1 MINVSNEFRE
11 VMKTRRD
18 FLQYANIAFK
28 DGRTINLGP
37 KDFALSNNSITDAAG
52 MNTLPLGAAIAK
64 SIQLEIINDKEQFA
78 DYDFL
83 MAEIHLTLKLQLS
96 STIESVNKG
105 TYTVITPETYGST
118 IIVEAVDDM
127 YKADKEYATKLK
139 FPATTGEMYRDICER
154 KGFMM
159 GSSTFLHDDFVV
171 KAKPE
176 GMTERQILGYIAM
189 IACGNSRFDVDGF
202 LKIQT
207 YNFGKYTAPIM
218 SADRKFI
225 LDTNGKQILSVWG
238 KKNKAH
244 DLKNFFSNM
253 KVGTDD
259 IIITGIKTVV
269 DENSENSNEIMEGNE
284 GYVISIS
291 NPLITGEE
299 KKVVSWLANELIG
312 VRFRK
317 FSGDHTADPTI
328 EFMDLAY
335 ITSTRGDKR
344 NTYMTVITDV
354 VFNVF
359 GYTSLSNSA
368 NDTLRNSSKYT
379 SEATKAYVNAKND
392 SIKQLGNYESILQQ
406 ITKLISQGSGMYLTP
421 VEQEDGSIIYY
432 MHDKPTIEESGY
444 TCYWTSNGIIASL
457 DGGTTWAVD
466 KNGNALFNII
476 TARGLI
482 FDWLR
487 GGTMKLGGDNNQNGM
502 LKILNASGAEIAQM
516 DNLGLNYNDNLL
528 VGYNNNGRTSYPVIK
543 ETYTST
549 SGGKTT
555 SCEIAQG
562 SIFVYNDK
570 GGSDDFVRK
579 AYAKVGTSLNYGYI
593 ATFNSDTGKTVVS
606 LTNNIYSTGSLSCSG
621 TKSRIAETRN
631 YGDVKLYCYEMPA
644 PMFGDI
650 GEGRT
655 DNMGECYIF
664 LDDVFSETVNTEAC
678 YQVFLQKEDQGD
690 IWVESKTLSY
700 FVVKGTP
707 NVKFS
712 WEIKIKQLG
721 FELER
726 LELFSDDEL
735 IPSNAEEID
744 YEAQAATM
752 VKEYYEGL
760 EDMQDEE
767 INKFY
772 KTYNR

>member
-18 FLQYANIAFK
+18 FLQYANITFK

-189 IACGNSRFDVDGF
+189 IACGNARFDVDGF

-344 NTYMTVITDV
+344 NAYMTVITDV

-392 SIKQLGNYESILQQ
+392 SIKQLGNYESVLQQ
-406 ITKLISQGSGMYLTP
+406 ITKLISQGYGMYLTP

-432 MHDKPTIEESGY
+432 MHDKPTIEESSY

-457 DGGTTWAVD
+457 DGGATWAVD
-466 KNGNALFNII
+466 KNGNALFNTI
-476 TARGLI
+476 TAIGLN
-482 FDWLR
+482 FDWLH
-487 GGTMKLGGDNNQNGM
+487 GGTIKLGGNDNKNGL

-528 VGYNNNGRTSYPVIK
+528 VGYNNKGRTNYPVIK
-543 ETYTST
+543 ETYTS
-549 SGGKTT
+549 GGKST

-562 SIFVYNDK
+562 SVFVYNDE
-570 GGSDDFVRK
+570 GGTNDFTQK
-579 AYAKVGTSLNYGYI
+579 AYARVGTMLDYGYI
-593 ATFNSDTGKTVVS
+593 ATINASTGKTLVS

-767 INKFY
+767 INEFH

>member
-18 FLQYANIAFK
+18 FLQYANITFK

-118 IIVEAVDDM
+118 IIIEAVDDM

-154 KGFMM
+154 KEFMM

-189 IACGNSRFDVDGF
+189 IACGNARFDVDGF

-207 YNFGKYTAPIM
+207 YNFGRYAAPIM
-218 SADRKFI
+218 SADRKYI
-225 LDTNGKQILSVWG
+225 LDANRKQILGVWG

-555 SCEIAQG
+555 SCEIVQG
-562 SIFVYNDK
+562 SMYIYNDE
-570 GGSDDFVRK
+570 GGEYDFTRR
-579 AYAKVGTSLNYGYI
+579 AYAKVATSLDYGSI
-593 ATFNSDTGKTVVS
+593 STHDSNTGKTLVS
-606 LTNNIYSTGSLSCSG
+606 LTNNIYSTGALMCSG
-621 TKSRIAETRN
+621 TKSRISGTAN

-650 GEGRT
+650 GEGCT
-655 DNMGECYIF
+655 DDIGECYIF
-664 LDDVFSETVNTEAC
+664 LDDIFSETVNTETG
-678 YQVFLQKEDQGD
+678 YQVFLQKEGQGD
-690 IWVESKTLSY
+690 IWVERKTLSY

-707 NVKFS
+707 NVKFA

>member
-11 VMKTRRD
+11 VMKSCRK
-18 FLQYANIAFK
+18 FLQFADITFS

-83 MAEIHLTLKLQLS
+83 MAEIHLTLKLQLPS
-96 STIESVNKG
+96 SVESVNKG

-127 YKADKEYATKLK
+127 YKADKDYATKLK

-159 GSSTFLHDDFVV
+159 GSVTFLHDDFVV
-171 KAKPE
+171 KTRPE
-176 GMTERQILGYIAM
+176 GVTERQVLGYIAM
-189 IACGNSRFDVDGF
+189 IACGNARFDVDGF

-207 YNFGKYTAPIM
+207 YNFGKYIAPIM
-218 SADRKFI
+218 GSDRKYI
-225 LDTNGKQILSVWG
+225 LDTNGKRILSVWG
-238 KKNKAH
+238 KNNKAH
-244 DLKNFFSNM
+244 DLKNFSNNM

-259 IIITGIKTVV
+259 VIITGVKTVI
-269 DENSENSNEIMEGNE
+269 DENSENSNEIFEGNE

-335 ITSTRGDKR
+335 ITSIRGDKR

-528 VGYNNNGRTSYPVIK
+528 VGYNNNGRTNYPVIK
-543 ETYTST
+543 ETYTS
-549 SGGKTT
+549 GEKTT

-570 GGSDDFVRK
+570 GGTDDFVRK
-579 AYAKVGTSLNYGYI
+579 VYARVGTSLNYGYI

-726 LELFSDDEL
+726 LELFSDEEL
-735 IPSNAEEID
+735 MPSDAEEID

-767 INKFY
+767 INKFH
-772 KTYNR
+772 KTYNW

>member
-1 MINVSNEFRE
+1 M
-11 VMKTRRD
+11 
-18 FLQYANIAFK
+18 QYADILFT

-37 KDFALSNNSITDAAG
+37 KDFALSNNSITDSAG

-96 STIESVNKG
+96 GTIESVNKG
-105 TYTVITPETYGST
+105 TYTVITPESYGST

-127 YKADKEYATKLK
+127 YKADKDYATKLK
-139 FPATTGEMYRDICER
+139 FPATIGEMYRDICER

-171 KAKPE
+171 KTKPE

-189 IACGNSRFDVDGF
+189 IACGNARFDVDGF

-284 GYVISIS
+284 GYVLSIS

-368 NDTLRNSSKYT
+368 NDTIRNSSKYT
-379 SEATKAYVNAKND
+379 SEAAKAYVNAKKD
-392 SIKQLGNYESILQQ
+392 SIKQLGNYESVLQQ
-406 ITKLISQGSGMYLTP
+406 ITKLISQGYGMHLTP

-432 MHDKPTIEESGY
+432 MHDKPTIEESSY

-457 DGGTTWAVD
+457 DGGATWAGD
-466 KNGNALFNII
+466 KNGNALFNTI
-476 TARGLI
+476 TA
-482 FDWLR
+482 
-487 GGTMKLGGDNNQNGM
+487 
-502 LKILNASGAEIAQM
+502 
-516 DNLGLNYNDNLL
+516 
-528 VGYNNNGRTSYPVIK
+528 
-543 ETYTST
+543 
-549 SGGKTT
+549 
-555 SCEIAQG
+555 
-562 SIFVYNDK
+562 
-570 GGSDDFVRK
+570 
-579 AYAKVGTSLNYGYI
+579 
-593 ATFNSDTGKTVVS
+593 
-606 LTNNIYSTGSLSCSG
+606 
-621 TKSRIAETRN
+621 
-631 YGDVKLYCYEMPA
+631 
-644 PMFGDI
+644 I
-650 GEGRT
+650 G
-655 DNMGECYIF
+655 
-664 LDDVFSETVNTEAC
+664 
-678 YQVFLQKEDQGD
+678 
-690 IWVESKTLSY
+690 
-700 FVVKGTP
+700 
-707 NVKFS
+707 
-712 WEIKIKQLG
+712 
-721 FELER
+721 
-726 LELFSDDEL
+726 
-735 IPSNAEEID
+735 
-744 YEAQAATM
+744 
-752 VKEYYEGL
+752 
-760 EDMQDEE
+760 
-767 INKFY
+767 
-772 KTYNR
+772 

>member
-11 VMKTRRD
+11 VMKSCRK
-18 FLQYANIAFK
+18 FLQFADITFS

-83 MAEIHLTLKLQLS
+83 MAEIHLTLKLQLPS
-96 STIESVNKG
+96 SVESVNKG

-127 YKADKEYATKLK
+127 YKADKDYATKLK

-159 GSSTFLHDDFVV
+159 GSVTFLHDDFVV
-171 KAKPE
+171 KTRPE
-176 GMTERQILGYIAM
+176 GVTERQVLGYIAM
-189 IACGNSRFDVDGF
+189 IACGNARFDVDGF

-207 YNFGKYTAPIM
+207 YNFGKYIAPIM
-218 SADRKFI
+218 GSDRKYI
-225 LDTNGKQILSVWG
+225 LDTNGKRILSVWG
-238 KKNKAH
+238 KNNKAH
-244 DLKNFFSNM
+244 DLKNFSNNM

-259 IIITGIKTVV
+259 VIITGVKTVI
-269 DENSENSNEIMEGNE
+269 DENSENSNEIFEGNE

-335 ITSTRGDKR
+335 ITSIRGDKR

-528 VGYNNNGRTSYPVIK
+528 VGYNNNGRTNYPVIK
-543 ETYTST
+543 ETYTS
-549 SGGKTT
+549 GEKTT

-570 GGSDDFVRK
+570 GGTDDFVRK
-579 AYAKVGTSLNYGYI
+579 VYARVGTSLNYGYI

-752 VKEYYEGL
+752 VKEYYESL
-760 EDMQDEE
+760 EDIHDEE

-772 KTYNR
+772 KTYNW

>member
-11 VMKTRRD
+11 VMKSCRK
-18 FLQYANIAFK
+18 FLQFADITFS

-83 MAEIHLTLKLQLS
+83 MAEIHLTLKLQLPS
-96 STIESVNKG
+96 SVESVNKG

-127 YKADKEYATKLK
+127 YKADKDYATKLK

-159 GSSTFLHDDFVV
+159 GSVTFLHDDFVV
-171 KAKPE
+171 KTRPE
-176 GMTERQILGYIAM
+176 GVTERQVLGYIAM
-189 IACGNSRFDVDGF
+189 IACGNARFDVDGF

-207 YNFGKYTAPIM
+207 YNFGKYIAPIM
-218 SADRKFI
+218 GSDRKYI
-225 LDTNGKQILSVWG
+225 LDTNGKRILSVWG
-238 KKNKAH
+238 KNNKAH
-244 DLKNFFSNM
+244 DLKNFSNNM

-259 IIITGIKTVV
+259 VIITGVKTVI
-269 DENSENSNEIMEGNE
+269 DENSENSNEIFEGNE

-335 ITSTRGDKR
+335 ITSIRGDKR

-528 VGYNNNGRTSYPVIK
+528 VGYNNNGRTNYPVIK

-570 GGSDDFVRK
+570 GGTDDFVRK
-579 AYAKVGTSLNYGYI
+579 VYARVGTSLNYGYI

-726 LELFSDDEL
+726 LELFSDEEL
-735 IPSNAEEID
+735 MPSDAEEID

-767 INKFY
+767 INKFH
-772 KTYNR
+772 KTYNW

>member
-18 FLQYANIAFK
+18 FLQYANITFK

-189 IACGNSRFDVDGF
+189 IACGNARFDVDGF
-202 LKIQT
+202 LKVQT

-379 SEATKAYVNAKND
+379 SEATKAYVNAKMTVL
-392 SIKQLGNYESILQQ
+392 SSWAIM
-406 ITKLISQGSGMYLTP
+406 SQ
-421 VEQEDGSIIYY
+421 YY
-432 MHDKPTIEESGY
+432 
-444 TCYWTSNGIIASL
+444 
-457 DGGTTWAVD
+457 
-466 KNGNALFNII
+466 
-476 TARGLI
+476 
-482 FDWLR
+482 
-487 GGTMKLGGDNNQNGM
+487 
-502 LKILNASGAEIAQM
+502 
-516 DNLGLNYNDNLL
+516 
-528 VGYNNNGRTSYPVIK
+528 
-543 ETYTST
+543 
-549 SGGKTT
+549 
-555 SCEIAQG
+555 
-562 SIFVYNDK
+562 
-570 GGSDDFVRK
+570 
-579 AYAKVGTSLNYGYI
+579 
-593 ATFNSDTGKTVVS
+593 
-606 LTNNIYSTGSLSCSG
+606 
-621 TKSRIAETRN
+621 SR
-631 YGDVKLYCYEMPA
+631 
-644 PMFGDI
+644 
-650 GEGRT
+650 
-655 DNMGECYIF
+655 
-664 LDDVFSETVNTEAC
+664 S
-678 YQVFLQKEDQGD
+678 Q
-690 IWVESKTLSY
+690 S
-700 FVVKGTP
+700 
-707 NVKFS
+707 
-712 WEIKIKQLG
+712 
-721 FELER
+721 
-726 LELFSDDEL
+726 
-735 IPSNAEEID
+735 
-744 YEAQAATM
+744 
-752 VKEYYEGL
+752 
-760 EDMQDEE
+760 
-767 INKFY
+767 
-772 KTYNR
+772 

>member
-11 VMKTRRD
+11 VMKSCRK
-18 FLQYANIAFK
+18 FLQFADITFS

-83 MAEIHLTLKLQLS
+83 MAEIHLTLKLQLPS
-96 STIESVNKG
+96 SVESVNKG

-127 YKADKEYATKLK
+127 YKADKDYATKLK

-159 GSSTFLHDDFVV
+159 GSVTFLHDDFVV
-171 KAKPE
+171 KTRPE
-176 GMTERQILGYIAM
+176 GVTERQVLGYIAM
-189 IACGNSRFDVDGF
+189 IACGNARFDVDGF

-207 YNFGKYTAPIM
+207 YNFGKYIAPIM
-218 SADRKFI
+218 GSDRKYI
-225 LDTNGKQILSVWG
+225 LDTNGKRILSVWG
-238 KKNKAH
+238 KNNKAH
-244 DLKNFFSNM
+244 DLKNFSNNM

-259 IIITGIKTVV
+259 VIITGVKTVI
-269 DENSENSNEIMEGNE
+269 DENSENSNEIFEGNE

-335 ITSTRGDKR
+335 ITSIRGDKR

-528 VGYNNNGRTSYPVIK
+528 VGYNNNGRTNYPVIK
-543 ETYTST
+543 ETYTS
-549 SGGKTT
+549 GEKTT

-570 GGSDDFVRK
+570 GGTDDFVRK
-579 AYAKVGTSLNYGYI
+579 VYARVGTSLNYGYI

-726 LELFSDDEL
+726 LELFSDEEVK
-735 IPSNAEEID
+735 PSEAEEND
-744 YEAQAATM
+744 YEAQTANM

-767 INKFY
+767 INKFH
-772 KTYNR
+772 KTYNW

>member
-11 VMKTRRD
+11 VMKSCRK
-18 FLQYANIAFK
+18 FLQYANITFK

-83 MAEIHLTLKLQLS
+83 MAEIHLTLKLQLPS
-96 STIESVNKG
+96 SVESVNKG

-127 YKADKEYATKLK
+127 YKADKDYATKLK

-159 GSSTFLHDDFVV
+159 GSVTFLHDDFVV
-171 KAKPE
+171 KTRPE
-176 GMTERQILGYIAM
+176 GVTERQVLGYIAM
-189 IACGNSRFDVDGF
+189 IACGNARFDVDGF

-207 YNFGKYTAPIM
+207 YNFGKYIAPIM
-218 SADRKFI
+218 GSDRKYI
-225 LDTNGKQILSVWG
+225 LDTNGKRILSVWG
-238 KKNKAH
+238 KNNKAH
-244 DLKNFFSNM
+244 DLKNFSNNM

-259 IIITGIKTVV
+259 VIITGVKTVI
-269 DENSENSNEIMEGNE
+269 DENSENSNEIFEGNE

-335 ITSTRGDKR
+335 ITSIRGDKR

-528 VGYNNNGRTSYPVIK
+528 VGYNNNGRTNYPVIK
-543 ETYTST
+543 ETYTS
-549 SGGKTT
+549 GEKTT

-570 GGSDDFVRK
+570 GGTDDFVRK
-579 AYAKVGTSLNYGYI
+579 VYARVGTSLNYGYI

-726 LELFSDDEL
+726 LELFSDEEL
-735 IPSNAEEID
+735 MPSDAEEID

-767 INKFY
+767 INKFH
-772 KTYNR
+772 KTYNW

>member
-11 VMKTRRD
+11 VMKSCRK
-18 FLQYANIAFK
+18 FLQFADITFS

-52 MNTLPLGAAIAK
+52 MNTLPLGAAMAK

-83 MAEIHLTLKLQLS
+83 MAEIHLTLKLQLPS
-96 STIESVNKG
+96 SVESVNKG

-127 YKADKEYATKLK
+127 YKADKDYATKLK

-159 GSSTFLHDDFVV
+159 GSVTFLHDDFVV
-171 KAKPE
+171 KTRPE
-176 GMTERQILGYIAM
+176 GVTERQVLGYIAM
-189 IACGNSRFDVDGF
+189 IACGNARFDVDGF

-207 YNFGKYTAPIM
+207 YNFGKYIAPIM
-218 SADRKFI
+218 GSDRKYI
-225 LDTNGKQILSVWG
+225 LDTNGKRILSVWG
-238 KKNKAH
+238 KNNKAH
-244 DLKNFFSNM
+244 DLKNFSNNM

-259 IIITGIKTVV
+259 VIITGVKTVI
-269 DENSENSNEIMEGNE
+269 DENSENSNEIFEGNE

-335 ITSTRGDKR
+335 ITSIRGDKR

-528 VGYNNNGRTSYPVIK
+528 VGYNNNGRTNYPVIK
-543 ETYTST
+543 ETYTS
-549 SGGKTT
+549 GEKTT

-570 GGSDDFVRK
+570 GGTDDFVRK
-579 AYAKVGTSLNYGYI
+579 VYARVGTSLNYGYI

-726 LELFSDDEL
+726 LELFSDEEL
-735 IPSNAEEID
+735 MPSDAEEID

-767 INKFY
+767 INKFH
-772 KTYNR
+772 KTYNW

>member
-11 VMKTRRD
+11 VMKIRRD
-18 FLQYANIAFK
+18 FLQYADILFT

-105 TYTVITPETYGST
+105 TYTVITPESYGST

-139 FPATTGEMYRDICER
+139 FPVTIGEMYRDICER

-171 KAKPE
+171 KAKPD
-176 GMTERQILGYIAM
+176 GVTERQILGYIAM
-189 IACGNSRFDVDGF
+189 IACGNARFDVDGF

-207 YNFGKYTAPIM
+207 YNFGRYAAPIM
-218 SADRKFI
+218 SADRKYI
-225 LDTNGKQILSVWG
+225 LDANRKQILGVWG
-238 KKNKAH
+238 KRNKAH

-259 IIITGIKTVV
+259 IIITGVKTVI

-317 FSGDHTADPTI
+317 FFGDHTADPTI

-335 ITSTRGDKR
+335 ITSIRGGKR

-379 SEATKAYVNAKND
+379 SEAAKAYVNAKKD
-392 SIKQLGNYESILQQ
+392 SIKQLGNYESVLQQ
-406 ITKLISQGSGMYLTP
+406 ITKLISQGCGMYLTP

-432 MHDKPTIEESGY
+432 MHDKPTIEESSY

-457 DGGTTWAVD
+457 DGGTTWTVD

-476 TARGLI
+476 TARGLN

-487 GGTMKLGGDNNQNGM
+487 GGTMKLGGDKNKNGL

-528 VGYNNNGRTSYPVIK
+528 VGYKRGYSSSYPSIK
-543 ETYTST
+543 ETYTFD
-549 SGGKTT
+549 GKTT

-562 SIFVYNDK
+562 QVFIYNDE
-570 GGSDDFVRK
+570 GGNYDFTRK
-579 AYAKVGTSLNYGYI
+579 AYVKVGTMFNNYGYI
-593 ATFNSDTGKTVVS
+593 TTNDPATNKALVFLSDS
-606 LTNNIYSTGSLSCSG
+606 IYTTGSISCG
-621 TKSRIAETRN
+621 GIKNRIAGTRN

-650 GEGRT
+650 GEGCT
-655 DNMGECYIF
+655 DDKGECYIF
-664 LDDVFSETVNTEAC
+664 LDDTFSETVNTEAC
-678 YQVFLQKEDQGD
+678 YQVFLQKEGQGD
-690 IWVESKTLSY
+690 TWVESKTLSY

-707 NVKFS
+707 NVKFA

-726 LELFSDDEL
+726 LEAFSDDEL
-735 IPSNAEEID
+735 VPFNAEEID
-744 YEAQAATM
+744 YESQAATM

-767 INKFY
+767 INEFHE
-772 KTYNR
+772 TYNW

>member
-1 MINVSNEFRE
+1 
-11 VMKTRRD
+11 
-18 FLQYANIAFK
+18 
-28 DGRTINLGP
+28 
-37 KDFALSNNSITDAAG
+37 
-52 MNTLPLGAAIAK
+52 
-64 SIQLEIINDKEQFA
+64 
-78 DYDFL
+78 
-83 MAEIHLTLKLQLS
+83 
-96 STIESVNKG
+96 
-105 TYTVITPETYGST
+105 
-118 IIVEAVDDM
+118 
-127 YKADKEYATKLK
+127 
-139 FPATTGEMYRDICER
+139 
-154 KGFMM
+154 
-159 GSSTFLHDDFVV
+159 
-171 KAKPE
+171 
-176 GMTERQILGYIAM
+176 
-189 IACGNSRFDVDGF
+189 
-202 LKIQT
+202 
-207 YNFGKYTAPIM
+207 
-218 SADRKFI
+218 
-225 LDTNGKQILSVWG
+225 
-238 KKNKAH
+238 
-244 DLKNFFSNM
+244 
-253 KVGTDD
+253 
-259 IIITGIKTVV
+259 
-269 DENSENSNEIMEGNE
+269 
-284 GYVISIS
+284 
-291 NPLITGEE
+291 
-299 KKVVSWLANELIG
+299 
-312 VRFRK
+312 
-317 FSGDHTADPTI
+317 
-328 EFMDLAY
+328 
-335 ITSTRGDKR
+335 
-344 NTYMTVITDV
+344 
-354 VFNVF
+354 
-359 GYTSLSNSA
+359 
-368 NDTLRNSSKYT
+368 
-379 SEATKAYVNAKND
+379 
-392 SIKQLGNYESILQQ
+392 
-406 ITKLISQGSGMYLTP
+406 MYLTP

-444 TCYWTSNGIIASL
+444 TCYWTSNGIVASL

-487 GGTMKLGGDNNQNGM
+487 GGTMKLGGHNNQDGV

-570 GGSDDFVRK
+570 GGSDDFVQK
-579 AYAKVGTSLNYGYI
+579 AYARVGTSLNYGYI

-752 VKEYYEGL
+752 VKEYYESL
-760 EDMQDEE
+760 EDIHDEE

-772 KTYNR
+772 KTYNW

>member
-1 MINVSNEFRE
+1 MINVSDEFRE
-11 VMKTRRD
+11 VMKTRRS
-18 FLQYANIAFK
+18 FLQYANITFK
-28 DGRTINLGP
+28 DGRTVNLGP
-37 KDFALSNNSITDAAG
+37 KDFALPNNSITDAAG
-52 MNTLPLGAAIAK
+52 MNTLPLGTAIAK

-105 TYTVITPETYGST
+105 TYTVITPESYGST

-139 FPATTGEMYRDICER
+139 FPVTIGEMYRDICER

-171 KAKPE
+171 KAKPD
-176 GMTERQILGYIAM
+176 GVTERQILGYIAM
-189 IACGNSRFDVDGF
+189 IACGNARFDVDGF

-207 YNFGKYTAPIM
+207 YNFGRYAAPIM
-218 SADRKFI
+218 SADRKYI
-225 LDTNGKQILSVWG
+225 LDANRKQILGVWG
-238 KKNKAH
+238 KRNKAH

-259 IIITGIKTVV
+259 IIITGVKTVI

-317 FSGDHTADPTI
+317 FFGDHTADPTI

-335 ITSTRGDKR
+335 ITSIRGGKR

-379 SEATKAYVNAKND
+379 SEAAKAYVNAKKD
-392 SIKQLGNYESILQQ
+392 SIKQLGNYESVLQQ
-406 ITKLISQGSGMYLTP
+406 ITKLISQGCGMYLTP

-432 MHDKPTIEESGY
+432 MHDKPTIKESSY

-476 TARGLI
+476 TARGLN

-487 GGTMKLGGDNNQNGM
+487 GGTMKLGGDKNKNGL

-528 VGYNNNGRTSYPVIK
+528 VGYKRGYSSSYPSIK
-543 ETYTST
+543 ETYTFD
-549 SGGKTT
+549 GKTT

-562 SIFVYNDK
+562 QVFIYNDE
-570 GGSDDFVRK
+570 GGNYDFMRK
-579 AYAKVGTSLNYGYI
+579 AYVKVGTMFNNYGYI
-593 ATFNSDTGKTVVS
+593 TTNDPATNKALVFLSDS
-606 LTNNIYSTGSLSCSG
+606 IYTTGSISCG
-621 TKSRIAETRN
+621 GIKNRIAGTRN

-650 GEGRT
+650 GEGCT
-655 DNMGECYIF
+655 DDKGECYIF
-664 LDDVFSETVNTEAC
+664 LDDTFSETVNTEAC
-678 YQVFLQKEDQGD
+678 YQVFLQKEGQGD

-707 NVKFS
+707 NVKFA

-726 LELFSDDEL
+726 LEAFSDDEL
-735 IPSNAEEID
+735 VPFNAEEID
-744 YEAQAATM
+744 YESQAATM

-767 INKFY
+767 INEFHE
-772 KTYNR
+772 TYNW